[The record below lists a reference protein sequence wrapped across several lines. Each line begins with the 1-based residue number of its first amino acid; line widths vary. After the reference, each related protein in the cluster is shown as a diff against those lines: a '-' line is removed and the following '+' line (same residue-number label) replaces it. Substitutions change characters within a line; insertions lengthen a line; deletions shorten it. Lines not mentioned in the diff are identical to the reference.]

1 MKVLFYGKLKEITG
15 KKEINLE
22 KFKTLKELREF
33 LFKHYPGLKKEVFFI
48 AVNQEIV
55 DKNIKLKDSDEVAL
69 LPPISGG

>member
-1 MKVLFYGKLKEITG
+1 LEKEI
-15 KKEINLE
+15 
-22 KFKTLKELREF
+22 
-33 LFKHYPGLKKEVFFI
+33 FFI

>member
-22 KFKTLKELREF
+22 KFNTLKELREF
-33 LFKHYPGLKKEVFFI
+33 LFKHYPGLEKEIFFI